1 MKIFFTFL
9 VALTIVLHVTA
20 FNLPFSKLRSSTRHY
35 ANEKDV
41 FAALEE
47 RLQARLKQNQVQ
59 VEVVSDSTAKQGTT
73 ASKTAV
79 KKEAVKSAAVTKQ
92 QAPAE
97 KKQQQQQ
104 TQTTQKVAPPPPPTP
119 VVKQEQKQVQQVA
132 ASQVVTSE
140 NKITSLEVFEGIG
153 LGTLPFILVPV
164 VLFNSVKGLLP
175 KPQPAASKAPA
186 AAPVKAKVQTYTKSL
201 AEGAKEGYA
210 ELASGKSTPELD
222 DTRRA
227 YKIVGA
233 SFAVA
238 IATAAFSLLFNGGN
252 NNEVAVAPKVENK
265 VVQVAPKKVEVAKP
279 KAQTAAPAPVA
290 APVKVEAKKADVKP
304 AAPTPTQSVTE
315 EKKVV
320 EKKQEEKPVVKSE
333 EVKPAAK
340 TEEAKPTTT
349 TTTNTEEAKPVK
361 AEVKPATPEPVQ
373 QKVETKVAEKVEK
386 VEEKAAA
393 VSKPVETTAKPV
405 EKKVE
410 STPAPTPTPVAEKK
424 VEAEKP
430 KPVPTPS
437 KAATSTTAKS
447 PSATSEKPESKVP
460 QIEVVNVR
468 GDSKRVVQQ
477 LQPDVVDL
485 SKFQSLR
492 NKN

>member
-1 MKIFFTFL
+1 MKIFLTFL
-9 VALTIVLHVTA
+9 VALTIVLHVAA
-20 FNLPFSKLRSSTRHY
+20 FNLPFAKLRSSTRHY
-35 ANEKDV
+35 ANEKDI

-59 VEVVSDSTAKQGTT
+59 VEVVSDSTAKQGAT

-97 KKQQQQQ
+97 KKQQQQIQ
-104 TQTTQKVAPPPPPTP
+104 STQKVAPPPPPAP

-132 ASQVVTSE
+132 ASQVVSSE

-164 VLFNSVKGLLP
+164 VLFNSVKGLIP

-238 IATAAFSLLFNGGN
+238 IATAAFSFLFNGGN
-252 NNEVAVAPKVENK
+252 SNEVNPR
-265 VVQVAPKKVEVAKP
+265 
-279 KAQTAAPAPVA
+279 T
-290 APVKVEAKKADVKP
+290 
-304 AAPTPTQSVTE
+304 
-315 EKKVV
+315 
-320 EKKQEEKPVVKSE
+320 
-333 EVKPAAK
+333 
-340 TEEAKPTTT
+340 
-349 TTTNTEEAKPVK
+349 
-361 AEVKPATPEPVQ
+361 
-373 QKVETKVAEKVEK
+373 
-386 VEEKAAA
+386 
-393 VSKPVETTAKPV
+393 
-405 EKKVE
+405 
-410 STPAPTPTPVAEKK
+410 
-424 VEAEKP
+424 
-430 KPVPTPS
+430 
-437 KAATSTTAKS
+437 
-447 PSATSEKPESKVP
+447 
-460 QIEVVNVR
+460 
-468 GDSKRVVQQ
+468 
-477 LQPDVVDL
+477 
-485 SKFQSLR
+485 SLR
-492 NKN
+492 IGITQ

>member
-1 MKIFFTFL
+1 MNIFLTFL
-9 VALTIVLHVTA
+9 VALTIVLHVAA
-20 FNLPFSKLRSSTRHY
+20 FNLPFAKLRSSTRHY
-35 ANEKDV
+35 ANEKDI

-59 VEVVSDSTAKQGTT
+59 VEVVSDSTAKQGAT

-97 KKQQQQQ
+97 KKQQQQIQ
-104 TQTTQKVAPPPPPTP
+104 STQKVAPPPPPPAP

-132 ASQVVTSE
+132 ASQVVSSE

-164 VLFNSVKGLLP
+164 VLFNSVKGLIP

-238 IATAAFSLLFNGGN
+238 IATAAFSFLFNGGN
-252 NNEVAVAPKVENK
+252 SNEVNPR
-265 VVQVAPKKVEVAKP
+265 
-279 KAQTAAPAPVA
+279 T
-290 APVKVEAKKADVKP
+290 
-304 AAPTPTQSVTE
+304 
-315 EKKVV
+315 
-320 EKKQEEKPVVKSE
+320 
-333 EVKPAAK
+333 
-340 TEEAKPTTT
+340 
-349 TTTNTEEAKPVK
+349 
-361 AEVKPATPEPVQ
+361 
-373 QKVETKVAEKVEK
+373 
-386 VEEKAAA
+386 
-393 VSKPVETTAKPV
+393 
-405 EKKVE
+405 
-410 STPAPTPTPVAEKK
+410 
-424 VEAEKP
+424 
-430 KPVPTPS
+430 
-437 KAATSTTAKS
+437 
-447 PSATSEKPESKVP
+447 
-460 QIEVVNVR
+460 
-468 GDSKRVVQQ
+468 
-477 LQPDVVDL
+477 
-485 SKFQSLR
+485 SLR
-492 NKN
+492 IGITQ